1 MTPLDVVKIR
11 LQAQRTPFSKGTSV
25 GTGIPKQCWAGGGS
39 SGGRWVPCTPCPSL
53 GLGGS
58 SVCSRAPLHLPPAA
72 AFVPVPMLCDHPTPP
87 SQHPGLC
94 VAPCWVQGCRTPGP
108 RGWHIPTAISQLVPV
123 VFQRGWCGRCPRAH
137 SMPHVSTWGLK
148 IPLAPACF
156 PAGVICR
163 DVLDP
168 SLSPCLVPLS
178 VMTVPGCCW
187 WGRMLAGNG
196 TSPCCLPQPCCDAR
210 ARGFS
215 AVLGDVTVWG
225 CAEGCV
231 RAGVGLTVMPSLLL
245 LSGKCFLYC
254 NGLMDHLYV
263 CQNGNSCTAWYKTP
277 TCFNGTLVRA
287 AGTACPGVGVEG
299 CPSPRLTLLCAAFS
313 PQDAFVKITRH
324 EGIRSLWSGLPPT
337 L

>member
-1 MTPLDVVKIR
+1 M
-11 LQAQRTPFSKGTSV
+11 